1 MHRRL
6 LGSVAVAV
14 WAVWAVSG
22 FTPASASSDTRSAP
36 RPHYRQTGPPT
47 RIDLHQFQPRSSFV
61 HPSLLSPFL
70 SPDAPNNRAA
80 RQLNAGRHHGV
91 VAIGSPESG
100 AVSAAPLTEQKL
112 AGFPVMDLSRQ
123 VGLWG
128 TDQSLQPPDTQLAAG
143 PTNLAEAD
151 NSTLSEWSKTGS
163 LLGSVDL
170 NAFFSVPVGYSFG
183 DPRILYDWSS
193 GRWFL
198 TGFSDDA
205 LFDSNEYIAVSLTSD
220 PTGSWNVYLLASGT
234 GVLGDQPMTGI
245 SADKVV
251 ISWNDFTSRTS
262 FIGQQTFVLQKSD
275 LVSGVAVNFTYYNPD
290 TARFRVV
297 PSQSLTSTSTE
308 WLTYNNAHCP
318 SPWTCNLGTP
328 TVGVV
333 AINGTPLSANVTWTE
348 TDPALV
354 ATTTPP
360 APRQPSGVPVVQ
372 AGGIDDRF
380 LSAVW
385 QNGTLWV
392 SGNDGCVPAG
402 DSSARSCMRLVE
414 ISTGGAPTVAQDF
427 DAASNGF
434 DLYFPAITVDS
445 SGDLFIAYSESS
457 FSLYPSARGVDSLAA
472 TPTTF
477 ENSITIA
484 SGQTSYSGTR
494 WGDYSGA
501 AQDPLDP
508 ADVWLTAEY
517 QANSLNATDW
527 GTATARVA
535 IQPSITSVTPNTGA
549 MNVQQPVTIT
559 GVHFQSGAT
568 VLFGAN
574 AASNVVVIS
583 NTQINATTPTTATAG
598 TVTVTINQPDG
609 SNVSLLSAYTYTP
622 PPPPTVSSV
631 IPNAGPVTGG
641 TSVTITGTNFT
652 AVVAVKFGATAATTY
667 AVNGATQ
674 ITATSPAGYGIVDV
688 TVSTGGGTSA
698 STLAD
703 QFTYTRAGVSQ
714 SGATSPP
721 GRSGANQA
729 PTSPPGP
736 RAADLTPSGPVAT
749 APATAPDQGPDT
761 TKSAVSL
768 FDYLVEL
775 IRRFF

>member
-1 MHRRL
+1 L
-6 LGSVAVAV
+6 
-14 WAVWAVSG
+14 
-22 FTPASASSDTRSAP
+22 TPASASSDTRSAP

-47 RIDLHQFQPRSSFV
+47 RIDLHQFLPRSGFV

-70 SPDAPNNRAA
+70 SPDAPNKRDAL
-80 RQLNAGRHHGV
+80 QINAGRQRGV
-91 VAIGSPESG
+91 VAIGSPQSG
-100 AVSAAPLTEQKL
+100 TASAAPLTEQKL
-112 AGFPVMDLSRQ
+112 AGFPLMDLSRQ

-143 PTNLAEAD
+143 PANIAEAD
-151 NSTLSEWSKTGS
+151 NATLSEWSKSGS

-170 NAFFSVPVGYSFG
+170 NAFFSVPAGYGFG

-220 PTGSWNVYLLASGT
+220 PTGSWNVYLFASGT

-251 ISWNDFTSRTS
+251 ISWNDFTSPTS

-275 LVSGVAVNFTYYNPD
+275 LVSGVAVNFTYFNPD
-290 TARFRVV
+290 PARFRIV
-297 PSQSLTSTSTE
+297 PSLSLTSTSTE
-308 WLTYNNAHCP
+308 WLTYDNAHCP
-318 SPWTCNLGTP
+318 SRCNLGTP
-328 TVGVV
+328 TVGLV
-333 AINGTPLSANVTWTE
+333 AINGTPLSVNVTWTE

-360 APRQPSGVPVVQ
+360 APRQPSGPVVQ
-372 AGGIDDRF
+372 PGGINDTF

-385 QNGTLWV
+385 QNGTLWT
-392 SGNDGCVPAG
+392 SGNDGCLPVG
-402 DSSARSCMRLVE
+402 DSTPRSCMRLVE
-414 ISTGGAPTVAQDF
+414 ISTGGTPTVAQDF

-434 DLYFPAITVDS
+434 DLYFPAVTVDS
-445 SGDLFIAYSESS
+445 SGDLFIAFSESS
-457 FSLYPSARGVDSLAA
+457 VGLFPTAKGVDSLAA
-472 TPTTF
+472 TPMTF

-484 SGQTSYSGTR
+484 AGQTSYSGSR

-517 QANSLNATDW
+517 QANALNAADW

-535 IQPSITSVTPNTGA
+535 IQPSITSVTPNAGA
-549 MNVQQPVTIT
+549 TNVQQPVTIT
-559 GVHFQSGAT
+559 GAHFQSGAT
-568 VLFGAN
+568 VSFGAS
-574 AASNVVVIS
+574 AASNVVVMS
-583 NTQINATTPTTATAG
+583 STQINATTPTAATAG
-598 TVTVTINQPDG
+598 TVTVTVQQPDG
-609 SNVSLLSAYTYTP
+609 SNGSLLSAYTYTP
-622 PPPPTVSSV
+622 PPPPTVSNV
-631 IPNAGPVTGG
+631 IPNSGPVTGG
-641 TSVTITGTNFT
+641 TSVTVTGTNFT
-652 AVVAVKFGATAATTY
+652 GVTAVKFGATAATTY
-667 AVNGATQ
+667 AVNSATQ

-698 STLAD
+698 STLTD

-714 SGATSPP
+714 SGATSPA

-729 PTSPPGP
+729 PMSPPGP
-736 RAADLTPSGPVAT
+736 RTDLTPSGPVAT
-749 APATAPDQGPDT
+749 APATGSVGVDQGPVT
-761 TKSAVSL
+761 PKSRVSL
-768 FDYLVEL
+768 IDYLVEL
-775 IRRFF
+775 IRRLF

>member
-1 MHRRL
+1 
-6 LGSVAVAV
+6 
-14 WAVWAVSG
+14 
-22 FTPASASSDTRSAP
+22 
-36 RPHYRQTGPPT
+36 
-47 RIDLHQFQPRSSFV
+47 
-61 HPSLLSPFL
+61 
-70 SPDAPNNRAA
+70 
-80 RQLNAGRHHGV
+80 
-91 VAIGSPESG
+91 
-100 AVSAAPLTEQKL
+100 
-112 AGFPVMDLSRQ
+112 MDVSRQ

-128 TDQSLQPPDTQLAAG
+128 PDQNLQPPDTQLAAG

-151 NSTLSEWSKTGS
+151 NSTLSEWTKTGS

-170 NAFFSVPVGYSFG
+170 NVFFGVPAGYRFA

-193 GRWFL
+193 GRWVL
-198 TGFSDDA
+198 TGFSLDA
-205 LFDSNEYIAVSLTSD
+205 VFDSYEYIAVSVTSD
-220 PTGSWNVYLLASGT
+220 PTGSWNAWLLASGA
-234 GVLGDQPMTGI
+234 GVMGDQPMTGV

-251 ISWNDFTSRTS
+251 ISWNDFTSQTS
-262 FIGQQTFVLQKSD
+262 FIGSQTFVLQKSD
-275 LVSGVAVNFTYYNPD
+275 LLSGVAVNFTYSNPD
-290 TARFRVV
+290 PARYRIV
-297 PSQSLTSTSTE
+297 PAQSLTPTSTE

-318 SPWTCNLGTP
+318 STWGCNLGTP

-333 AINGTPLSANVTWTE
+333 AINGTPLSANVTLTE
-348 TDPALV
+348 TDPAIV

-372 AGGIDDRF
+372 AGGINDTL

-385 QNGTLWV
+385 QNGTLWT
-392 SGNDGCVPAG
+392 SGNDGCLPAG
-402 DSSARSCMRLVE
+402 DSSARSCMRLVA
-414 ISTGGAPTVAQDF
+414 ISTGGMPAVVQDF

-472 TPTTF
+472 TPMTF

-517 QANSLNATDW
+517 QANSLNAADW

-535 IQPSITSVTPNTGA
+535 IQPSITSVMPNTGA
-549 MNVQQPVTIT
+549 TNVQLPVTIT
-559 GVHFQSGAT
+559 GAHFQSGAT
-568 VLFGAN
+568 VSFGASP
-574 AASNVVVIS
+574 ASNVVVMS
-583 NTQINATTPTTATAG
+583 TTQINATTPTAAIAG
-598 TVTVTINQPDG
+598 AVTVTVQQPDG
-609 SNVSLLSAYTYTP
+609 SSGSLVSAYTYTP
-622 PPPPTVSSV
+622 PPPPTVSNV

-652 AVVAVKFGATAATTY
+652 AVTAVKFGVTPATTY

-688 TVSTGGGTSA
+688 TVSTGVGTSA

-714 SGATSPP
+714 SGATSPA
-721 GRSGANQA
+721 GRSGVNQA
-729 PTSPPGP
+729 PISSPGP
-736 RAADLTPSGPVAT
+736 RVTDLTPSGPAAT
-749 APATAPDQGPDT
+749 APATASAGVDQGPVT
-761 TKSAVSL
+761 AKSPVSL
-768 FDYLVEL
+768 IDYLVEL
-775 IRRFF
+775 IRRLF